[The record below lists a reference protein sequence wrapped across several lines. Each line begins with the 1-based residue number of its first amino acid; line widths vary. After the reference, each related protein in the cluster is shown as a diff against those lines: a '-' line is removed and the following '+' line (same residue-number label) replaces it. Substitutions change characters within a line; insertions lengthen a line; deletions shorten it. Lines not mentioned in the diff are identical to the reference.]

1 MGTVQAKETTLE
13 DEETFT
19 LTIDENDEE
28 SVEETTE
35 LTEDGITENERENT
49 LVSDEVFE
57 PVEDE
62 TIETEDSLIAE
73 EEVLGIPTYQGKLDI
88 ESVGSSSYAILN
100 GSGIADDGERTYM
113 ALSDG
118 IYASAGNTS
127 VIISNDNAEN
137 LNYGNGR
144 LYYTVESDEGS
155 IVKVIDLDNK
165 TELYEILLTGC
176 TVRHMYLINDSDLL
190 FSAGGRIFIL
200 NPDSGNC
207 EEYGNYEGVFSF
219 IPTKNGI
226 LYATGSLFNYSIY
239 AEDKFVSNASDY
251 YTDDEYLCYSLNGE
265 DFNVSLDKVFANAT
279 GDIGDYSE
287 TPYEVIDSETFT
299 EELEDVVPTA
309 EEENEETVC
318 AKEIVNGSSSEKKT
332 VKLAVDMFAAES
344 DAMSNKVCN
353 FTKEGSYYVPELSS
367 IQKEIQD
374 RAREVYGYTWTP
386 LKKIKEWN
394 ESENVYTLPFNN
406 DGTPTI
412 MHGAPYC
419 MSTLDIE
426 EKGVEVLFAMSMDE
440 FMKETVKDDSLL
452 YSIEKKD
459 WVEAD
464 TRNGKRYG
472 PRYGFDC
479 SAFASYCVGL
489 SSHVGTSEI
498 PTNKYFVKKGNRDST
513 EPDKL
518 YEGIKVG
525 DVLNK
530 SNNHVIV
537 ITDILYDSTGKIAQ
551 IESIEQTTPCTTI
564 KKYTSLSNLY
574 MNRFYRDGGKNEE
587 QKGTL
592 EGYYLYRSLHSDN
605 DNVPLFSIEKPAE
618 TCYVTETYQLEGCG
632 LPKATITWK
641 SSDTTVA
648 TVDSS
653 GKVTPKKA
661 GKVTITATAT
671 IEAAGKV
678 SAKIELNLKDPE
690 ITECTPTSQ
699 TIYTGDHFD
708 ISAKAMPEGGV
719 FSYSSSDT
727 SIVKVSSDGYV
738 SGLKEGKASVTVKYT
753 KNKKS
758 GSKKVTVNVKKRSIT
773 LSEIAKTMYYKQTL
787 QLKATVKPNDAPVS
801 WTSSNS
807 KIVTVD
813 STGKVEIIK
822 NTSTA
827 SDSPVKIT
835 AKLSTGEKEV
845 CKITVKKP
853 SVTLSKTSATLYS
866 IGLTNLALTAT
877 TKPSESY
884 VEWSS
889 SNPSVASVDSSGNV
903 TAKSKGTAT
912 IKAKM
917 YVYDSNKSQIDCGIS
932 KSCKVTVNDPSISL
946 SKTKITDLYV
956 NKTKTLTATVKPSG
970 TSVTWSSDDT
980 SVVTVDSS
988 GKLTGKSKGSAK
1000 IKATIFK
1007 GTAKEKS
1014 ATCTVTVINPSLKLD
1029 KSKVTVYRGFTS
1041 TIKAT
1046 PKPAA
1051 TVTYSSSDTKIAT
1064 VDSTGKIKGK
1074 KNGSV
1079 TITVSANGI
1088 SKTCSVTVK
1097 DPALNVT
1104 KTSATVLID
1113 ETITLKKETKPSGAV
1128 VNWKSSDT
1136 SIATVDSEGKVTGKK
1151 AGTVTITATLEN
1163 ATDVKDTCIITV
1175 KPVIEVETTSVMIQ
1189 KGSSKTIKVTCNSG
1203 NTLSY
1208 SISKSMPSSGVVT
1221 IKKTL
1226 TGVKITAKKTG
1237 TAVVTVKAGSKKE
1250 EITVN
1255 CYQ

>member
-28 SVEETTE
+28 SFEETTE
-35 LTEDGITENERENT
+35 LTEDGITENEGENT

-127 VIISNDNAEN
+127 VIISNDKAEN

-165 TELYEILLTGC
+165 TELYEILLSGC

-332 VKLAVDMFAAES
+332 VKIAVDMFAAES

-353 FTKEGSYYVPELSS
+353 FTKEGNYYVPELSS

-386 LKKIKEWN
+386 LKEIKKWS
-394 ESENVYTLPFNN
+394 ESTKAYIPTIGE
-406 DGTPTI
+406 DGKPLI

-419 MSTLDIE
+419 QTNYG
-426 EKGVEVLFAMSMDE
+426 GVRVLYSMTMDE
-440 FMKETVKDDSLL
+440 FMKETVKDDSKL
-452 YSIEKKD
+452 YSTSSAD
-459 WVEAD
+459 WVVAD
-464 TRNGKRYG
+464 TDDGLRYG
-472 PRYGFDC
+472 PWYGFDC
-479 SAFASYCVGL
+479 SMFASYCVGL
-489 SSHVGTSEI
+489 EKSETTSKIASSV
-498 PTNKYFVKKGNRDST
+498 NFVKKGNQDSID
-513 EPDKL
+513 PAKL

-530 SNNHVIV
+530 KGSHVIV
-537 ITDILYDSTGKIAQ
+537 ITDIQYDIYGKIAQ
-551 IESIEQTTPCTTI
+551 IETIEQTVPCTTR
-564 KKYTSLSNLY
+564 KTFKSVNDL
-574 MNRFYRDGGKNEE
+574 FYNDYLKDEE
-587 QKGTL
+587 FNVTYGDTL
-592 EGYYLYRSLHSDN
+592 EKYYLYRSLRSDN
-605 DNVPLFSIEKPAE
+605 NNVPLFSIEKPAE

-678 SAKIELNLKDPE
+678 SAKIELNLKNPE

-738 SGLKEGKASVTVKYT
+738 SGLKSGKASVTVKYT

-773 LSEIAKTMYYKQTL
+773 LSETAKTMYYKQTL

-917 YVYDSNKSQIDCGIS
+917 YVYDSNKSPIDCGIS

-1113 ETITLKKETKPSGAV
+1113 ETITLKKETKPSGAA